1 MKKIL
6 VLFLAL
12 LMGIGCFASCTKKD
26 DQKPVPTTATQETDN
41 TPLPKADYRGQTYTI
56 LYRDSYAYEWDN
68 EDTTNDDTVN
78 DAIYRR
84 NSAVEERYGI
94 LLDLETGKVSGTSFE
109 DDFLAKVTQAAM
121 TGDDLYQLVAGYTYR
136 LATNSAYGSFL
147 NLFNVPN
154 LDLTAEWWDGEFTD
168 AASYKGVSYIANG
181 PLSLS
186 NMYSSACIYFNQSML
201 DQNIQNGTNQVFS
214 LVDEGNW
221 TLEDLITMAKTC
233 TPADTDGVADENDIY
248 GFASNVTT
256 NVDAWI
262 YAAGINLTTRKSDGT
277 VALNPI
283 SNGNRIIDL
292 LERINY
298 LYNDSGATYQQET
311 VNGTMDAFVGM
322 ISNRKAVFSTGRLA
336 DAKTLRNAE
345 IEYGIVPY
353 PKWNEEQAGYYTYAL
368 DYRTSFAI
376 PNTVKNP
383 EMVGT
388 VTEALAYYSNLY
400 VKDAIYNVVLKYR
413 DARDEES
420 SKCIDLILN
429 GGRYD
434 FANIYA
440 FAWGDVLGPAHLF
453 RSCVQSNASNISIG
467 YTANKGTY
475 EQALNDFLSHFTT
488 ETE

>member
-1 MKKIL
+1 
-6 VLFLAL
+6 
-12 LMGIGCFASCTKKD
+12 
-26 DQKPVPTTATQETDN
+26 
-41 TPLPKADYRGQTYTI
+41 
-56 LYRDSYAYEWDN
+56 
-68 EDTTNDDTVN
+68 
-78 DAIYRR
+78 
-84 NSAVEERYGI
+84 
-94 LLDLETGKVSGTSFE
+94 
-109 DDFLAKVTQAAM
+109 
-121 TGDDLYQLVAGYTYR
+121 
-136 LATNSAYGSFL
+136 
-147 NLFNVPN
+147 
-154 LDLTAEWWDGEFTD
+154 
-168 AASYKGVSYIANG
+168 
-181 PLSLS
+181 
-186 NMYSSACIYFNQSML
+186 ML
-201 DQNIQNGTNQVFS
+201 DQNIQGGTDQVFS

-221 TLEDLITMAKTC
+221 TLEDLITMAVAC
-233 TPADTDGVADENDIY
+233 TPADTDGVADENDTY

-262 YAAGINLTTRKSDGT
+262 YAAGLSLTTRQSDGT
-277 VALNPI
+277 VTLKPI

-298 LYNDSGATYQQET
+298 LYNDSGATYQQPT
-311 VNGTMDAFVGM
+311 TGASMDAFVGM

-376 PNTVKNP
+376 PATVKNP

-420 SKCIDLILN
+420 SKCIDLILA

-440 FAWGDVLGPAHLF
+440 FAWGDTNGPAHLF

>member
-1 MKKIL
+1 
-6 VLFLAL
+6 LFLAL
-12 LMGIGCFASCTKKD
+12 LMGIGCFASCTTKGDK
-26 DQKPVPTTATQETDN
+26 KPVSTTVTQDTDS
-41 TPLPKADYRGQTYTI
+41 TPLPKADYSGQTYTI
-56 LYRDSYAYEWDN
+56 LYRDSYAYEWDH
-68 EDTTNDDTVN
+68 EDATNGDTVN
-78 DAIYRR
+78 SAIYSR
-84 NSAVEERYGI
+84 NSSVEERYGI
-94 LLDLETGKVSGTSFE
+94 LLDLETGKVSSASFE
-109 DDFLAKVTQAAM
+109 DDFLAKITQAVM
-121 TGDDLYQLVAGYTYR
+121 SGDDLYQLAAGYTYR

-147 NLFNVPN
+147 NLFDVPN

-186 NMYSSACIYFNQSML
+186 NMYSSACIYFNRSML

-221 TLEDLITMAKTC
+221 MLEDLITMAEAC

-262 YAAGINLTTRKSDGT
+262 YAAELNLTTRQSDGT
-277 VALNPI
+277 VVLKPI

-298 LYNDSGATYQQET
+298 LYNDSGATYQQPT
-311 VNGTMDAFVGM
+311 TDASMDPFVGM

-336 DAKTLRNAE
+336 DAKTLRNAD

-475 EQALNDFLSHFTT
+475 EQALKDFLLHFTT
-488 ETE
+488 ESE